1 MKMGSEGRKF
11 SIKGRHKNTQ
21 EPEHIRAKQ
30 NVPGPGYYGYGI
42 EMNKYGIYNLSTIE
56 NSRAAQWSPNKRRF
70 IDMNKYKSS
79 IPGPTDYN
87 PSDYSNGNYVTS
99 KFKNHGSIKYIKEP
113 KRMTR
118 NVAVRAMNRKYF
130 EFQLTLI
137 LETPGP
143 GSYMPPS
150 EFGYL
155 ELYKNATP
163 GTSQSPRT
171 TRPGTNAI
179 SSNRTAMGN
188 MRDFAYRKGASSAM
202 AQTITDGFGSSNGDR
217 TR

>member
-1 MKMGSEGRKF
+1 
-11 SIKGRHKNTQ
+11 
-21 EPEHIRAKQ
+21 
-30 NVPGPGYYGYGI
+30 
-42 EMNKYGIYNLSTIE
+42 
-56 NSRAAQWSPNKRRF
+56 
-70 IDMNKYKSS
+70 MNKYKSS

-99 KFKNHGSIKYIKEP
+99 KFKNHGSIKYIKDPP
-113 KRMTR
+113 KLSR
-118 NVAVRAMNRKYF
+118 NLAVRTMN
-130 EFQLTLI
+130 Q
-137 LETPGP
+137 TPGP

-179 SSNRTAMGN
+179 SSNRTAMGH
-188 MRDFAYRKGASSAM
+188 MRDFADRKGANSAM
-202 AQTITDGFGSSNGDR
+202 A
-217 TR
+217 